1 MTTRVALI
9 DDYQRVALDYAD
21 WSTLEPECAVEVFHD
36 HLTDEDAIVARLRE
50 FDVVMALRER
60 TPFPR
65 SLLAR
70 LPNLKLIASAGMRN
84 AAIDL
89 EAATELGIVVC
100 GTEGSSRATME
111 LTWGLIL
118 GLLRHIPLEHQATR
132 TGSWQRTLGT
142 GLDGKTIGILGLGNI
157 GSQMAEVARAFHM
170 NVLAW
175 SQNLTQEH
183 AEANG
188 ASLVSKDELL
198 RQSDIVTIHL
208 RLSERTVGLLGA
220 RELGLMKPTA
230 YVVNTSR
237 GPIIEEN
244 ALISAVESG
253 TIAGAG
259 LDVFD
264 IEPLPAHHPFLAIEN
279 VLLTPHLGYVT
290 QDTYRTFYG
299 QTLENIRSFIQGKPQ
314 RVMNPDVL
322 GKQRSITQE

>member
-1 MTTRVALI
+1 MTKVALI
-9 DDYQRVALDYAD
+9 DDYQRVALNYAD
-21 WSTLEPECAVEVFHD
+21 WSTLGSECTVEVFHD
-36 HLTDEDAIVARLRE
+36 HLTDEDAIVDRLRE

-70 LPNLKLIASAGMRN
+70 LPNLRMIASAGMRN

-89 EAATELGIVVC
+89 EAATELGVLVC

-111 LTWGLIL
+111 ITWGLIL

-132 TGSWQRTLGT
+132 SGSWQRTLGT

-170 NVLAW
+170 NILAW
-175 SQNLTQEH
+175 SQNLTQEY

-188 ASLVSKDELL
+188 ALLVSKDELL
-198 RQSDIVTIHL
+198 ERSDIVTIHL
-208 RLSERTVGLLGA
+208 RLSERTIGLLGA
-220 RELGLMKPTA
+220 REFELMKSSA
-230 YVVNTSR
+230 YLVNTSR
-237 GPIIEEN
+237 GPIVDEN
-244 ALISAVESG
+244 ALISALQSG
-253 TIAGAG
+253 AIAGAG

-264 IEPLPAHHPFLAIEN
+264 REPLPADHPLLALDN

-290 QDTYRTFYG
+290 HETYRTFYG
-299 QTLENIRSFIQGKPQ
+299 QTLENIRGYIEGKPQ

-322 GKQRSITQE
+322 GKQRSVTRD

>member
-1 MTTRVALI
+1 MTKVALI
-9 DDYQRVALDYAD
+9 DDYQRVALEYAE
-21 WSTLEPECAVEVFHD
+21 WSALESDCAIEVFHD
-36 HLTDEDAIVARLRE
+36 HLTEEDAIVDRLRE

-89 EAATELGIVVC
+89 DAATELGIVVC

-132 TGSWQRTLGT
+132 GGSWQRTLGT

-170 NVLAW
+170 NILAW
-175 SQNLTQEH
+175 SQNLTREH
-183 AEANG
+183 AESNG
-188 ASLVSKDELL
+188 ALLVSKDELL
-198 RQSDIVTIHL
+198 ERSDIVTIHL
-208 RLSERTVGLLGA
+208 RLSERTVGLIGA

-230 YVVNTSR
+230 YIVNTSR

-264 IEPLPAHHPFLAIEN
+264 VEPLPAHHPLLAAEN

-290 QDTYRTFYG
+290 QETYRTFYG

-314 RVMNPDVL
+314 RVMNPGVL
-322 GKQRSITQE
+322 GKQRSITQD

>member
-1 MTTRVALI
+1 MLRAALI
-9 DDYQRVALDYAD
+9 DDYQQVALEYAK
-21 WSTLEPECAVEVFHD
+21 WSALESECAVEVFHD
-36 HLTDEDAIVARLRE
+36 HLTDEDALADRLRE

-60 TPFPR
+60 TPFPH

-118 GLLRHIPLEHQATR
+118 GLLRHIPLENQETR
-132 TGSWQRTLGT
+132 SGSWQRTLGT

-170 NVLAW
+170 NILAW
-175 SQNLTQEH
+175 SQNLTQER
-183 AEANG
+183 AESNG
-188 ASLVSKDELL
+188 ALLVSKDELL
-198 RQSDIVTIHL
+198 ERSDIVTIHL
-208 RLSERTVGLLGA
+208 RLSERTRGLIGA
-220 RELGLMKPTA
+220 RELALMKPTA
-230 YVVNTSR
+230 YIVNTSR
-237 GPIIEEN
+237 GPIIDES
-244 ALISAVESG
+244 ALISALKTG
-253 TIAGAG
+253 AIAGAG

-264 IEPLPAHHPFLAIEN
+264 MEPLPTDHPLLALDN

-290 QDTYRTFYG
+290 QETYRTFYG

-314 RVMNPDVL
+314 RVMNPAVIEGRRRL
-322 GKQRSITQE
+322 